1 MVTSTGEVLPP
12 PEELAHGDFEM
23 IVRRLADELSFG
35 TDNSLFVGSGLEY
48 ASSRPY
54 QPGDSVRMLNW
65 RLTART
71 GRPFVKE
78 YEALKRTCIYIL
90 VDTSASMS
98 VSSTALSK
106 HQIAVWIAA
115 AVGFVGQRRLSPVA
129 LIGAGER
136 TTRLVPSL
144 LRNDLRRALDPLRL
158 GTYTESTMLAE
169 RMEQLNARVPRSSV
183 FIVLSDLHD
192 PGALDAIR
200 HASQKHECIVV
211 HTLDPAEAGDLRAGF
226 FRGRESETG
235 RGFVAHSRAKWREG
249 GVKTDLLRCGADYIE
264 VRTDRPFVAPLRHF
278 LGSRGGL
285 ARGTR

>member
-1 MVTSTGEVLPP
+1 VTASTDQLLPP

-98 VSSTALSK
+98 VRSTDLSK

-129 LIGAGER
+129 LVGAGER
-136 TTRLVPSL
+136 VTRLVPSL

-158 GTYTESTMLAE
+158 GTFAEFTRLAE
-169 RMEQLNARVPRSSV
+169 RLEELNARVPRSSV
-183 FIVLSDLHD
+183 FVVLSDLHD

-200 HASQKHECIVV
+200 HASQKHECIVI
-211 HTLDPAEAGDLRAGF
+211 HTVDPAETGALRAGF

-235 RGFVAHSRAKWREG
+235 RPFLAHSRTSWDGRAS
-249 GVKTDLLRCGADYIE
+249 
-264 VRTDRPFVAPLRHF
+264 RP
-278 LGSRGGL
+278 
-285 ARGTR
+285 T